1 MAAAQPKKMLIM
13 HILDILKKYTD
24 EDHRLSQKEIGEIL
38 KNEYDMVV
46 DRKSI
51 KRNLMDLIDLGFEIE
66 YSESVRMVR
75 DKATGKLEESC
86 FLSDFYLVREF
97 TDSELRL
104 LIDSLLFSK
113 HIPYS
118 QCKELIGKLEGLSN
132 RYFRARV
139 GHIRTMPDL
148 SLHSQQLFYT
158 IEVLDE
164 AISKGRQVSFT
175 YNSYGTDKKLHP
187 RRDSAGNVREYIVN
201 PYQIAA
207 ANGRYYLICNYDKY
221 DDISNYRVDR
231 IKDLEI
237 LDEPAKPF
245 ESLPWAHGRSLD
257 LAAYM
262 REHPYMYSSENVRA
276 KLKIVPAMV
285 SDAIDMFGKKVRL
298 EKEGDAVAVTLTAN
312 EMALKQFAKN
322 FAPDVV
328 VLEPQTLR
336 DQVREELERGAAAY
350 RL

>member
-1 MAAAQPKKMLIM
+1 MAYSLQPKKMLA
-13 HILDILKKYTD
+13 LNLLELLRKYSD
-24 EDHRLSQKEIGEIL
+24 ENHRLSQQELLRLLES
-38 KNEYDMVV
+38 EYGMTA
-46 DRKSI
+46 DRKSVR
-51 KRNLMDLIDLGFEIE
+51 RNLLELQACGYPVCCDERPRAGADGEDGTFCTGWYIE
-66 YSESVRMVR
+66 R
-75 DKATGKLEESC
+75 A
-86 FLSDFYLVREF
+86 F
-97 TDSELRL
+97 TDAELRL
-104 LIDSLLFSK
+104 LIDSLLSSRSL
-113 HIPYS
+113 PES
-118 QCKELIGKLEGLSN
+118 QCASLIRKIE
-132 RYFRARV
+132 
-139 GHIRTMPDL
+139 DL
-148 SLHSQQLFYT
+148 SSVHFRSRLTHVRALPGALPRSDQFFYT
-158 IEVLDE
+158 VEILDE
-164 AISKGRQVSFT
+164 AITSKKQVSFA
-175 YNSYGTDKKLHP
+175 YCEYGVDKKPHP
-187 RRDSAGNVREYIVN
+187 RTDGDGRVRRYVVN
-201 PYQIAA
+201 PYQMVA

-298 EKEGDAVAVTLTAN
+298 EQENGAVTVTLTAN

-336 DQVREELERGAAAY
+336 DQVREELERGATAY